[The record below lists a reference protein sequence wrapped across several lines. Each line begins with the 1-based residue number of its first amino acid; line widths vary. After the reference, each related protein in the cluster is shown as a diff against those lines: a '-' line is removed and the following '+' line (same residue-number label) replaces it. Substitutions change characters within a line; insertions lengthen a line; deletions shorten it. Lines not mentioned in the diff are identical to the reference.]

1 MLNELTPR
9 VLSLLSARI
18 LRAKR
23 SFLGSRQGGHLSPKK
38 GHGIE
43 FSDFRPYEPGDNP
56 RDIDWGVY
64 ARTDRLFIKRFQE
77 EEDLSVLIFVD
88 QSKSMESKWDDA
100 WTLALGLSFV
110 ALASQDTVII
120 EQKFVGPKSFARLKK
135 TVPEKPSGRS
145 FVEGIRLALSKIR
158 FPGIMIVI
166 SDFLMPLEEIES
178 GINLCRAK
186 NLELI
191 AIRVLSEEDKKPELL
206 LGATEL
212 IDSESGR
219 SLPVAVNKTVIEN
232 FYNEFKEHQKGL
244 AEFFRYSRVK
254 YFEVKGK
261 PVPFL
266 LETGI
271 LG

>member
-1 MLNELTPR
+1 MLGELTPR

-23 SFLGSRQGGHLSPKK
+23 SFLGSRQGGHLSLKK

-43 FSDFRPYEPGDNP
+43 FSDFRAYELGDNP

-88 QSKSMESKWDDA
+88 QSKSMESKWNEA
-100 WTLALGLSFV
+100 WTLGAGLGFV
-110 ALASQDTVII
+110 ALASQDTVLTDR
-120 EQKFVGPKSFARLKK
+120 KFVGLKSFNNLKK
-135 TVPEKPSGRS
+135 TIPKRPQGRS
-145 FVEGIRLALSKIR
+145 FVEGLRDSLSKIR
-158 FPGIMIVI
+158 FPGIMIII
-166 SDFLMPLEEIES
+166 SDFLMPIEEIET

-186 NLELI
+186 NLEI
-191 AIRVLSEEDKKPELL
+191 ITIRILSKEDRNPELL

-212 IDSESGR
+212 IDSESGK
-219 SLPVAVNKTVIEN
+219 SLPVAVNKEVIQT
-232 FYNEFKEHQKGL
+232 FYNEFNKHKKSLEEL
-244 AEFFRYSRVK
+244 FTYSGIK
-254 YFEVKGK
+254 YFEVKDK
-261 PVPFL
+261 VIPFL

-271 LG
+271 LR